1 MDIAQPEDRRYA
13 RACCASR
20 RVLPQVAHGEGR
32 RWPRRAQTAFHLM
45 LARTTPRGTRVPCG
59 RVRTAIRLV
68 KGGDSVRAD
77 ETTPT
82 TRKEGTHV
90 KKAMIV
96 VAVLALSL
104 IITGSAF
111 AFDGA
116 RDGFQLVSQCGVCHD
131 TGSPLPNAPVIVPE
145 WAETAHSHV
154 GDWTTSTAN
163 QYPIRRGPA
172 CAGCHSSNYD
182 PRKAVPQDNGTAI
195 THYPFTNTTGDDAF
209 SEPYVGCSA
218 CHYNSTTAH
227 NGPYGELADA
237 EICGQCHN
245 RYSRNYTSYQPPASV
260 PTGIVPAALNPSY
273 PVGYNPFTTPLA
285 DIIQSA
291 SPTNGLGTWWSGGQ
305 SARAHG
311 DGALQYAEWIQ
322 GGHGEALDG
331 LKALGLPDT
340 VAANCM
346 ECHSTD
352 YRILEEAGEDVPLQS
367 EAQYGI
373 TCVGCHTP
381 HGGEETPATWNEERN
396 AQLRM
401 PQDELCSSCHNG
413 HLPAGQASF
422 EPGEEVHHPMDEVM
436 NGRGAIGVT
445 RMPSVHK
452 DSCVQCHM
460 VPTGY
465 EHDGAAGTSAN
476 HRFAI
481 ITPEEAATQTTS
493 TALGVKNMPYSS
505 CSTCHGR
512 SSDPLATYLQNTIE
526 NRQAFITE
534 QIEAIWAELDAAAVR
549 QGYADVDEAHAAIA
563 EKDSADWTASELA
576 FMSAFTNVEIVEQEG
591 SFGIHNWPYS
601 NAIVSKAME
610 QAESVKAAIADVT
623 ITSPEAT
630 VPYAIGRLIFG
641 QSTTISGKVVLPD
654 GASTSTLVG
663 GQVRLWFQPTG
674 QTAFQPVQQAFLSG
688 AAFDEYEFKV
698 MPARGGLYLAQF
710 IGNDTWDAKVSM
722 TNIGLDIAY
731 QVRLQRA
738 TTNVKLNASVKFR
751 GTVQP
756 IDFPPGTQAQIQ
768 RKKGSGDWKNWV
780 KVGVGENGQFSITR
794 RMTATGTYRFRVIF
808 RADADNLQGTS
819 NTVKIVVRR

>member
-1 MDIAQPEDRRYA
+1 
-13 RACCASR
+13 
-20 RVLPQVAHGEGR
+20 
-32 RWPRRAQTAFHLM
+32 
-45 LARTTPRGTRVPCG
+45 
-59 RVRTAIRLV
+59 
-68 KGGDSVRAD
+68 
-77 ETTPT
+77 
-82 TRKEGTHV
+82 V

-96 VAVLALSL
+96 AAVLALSL

-131 TGSPLPNAPVIVPE
+131 TGSPLPNAPVVVPE

-154 GDWTTSTAN
+154 GDRTTFTAN
-163 QYPIRRGPA
+163 QYPISRGPS

-182 PRKAVPQDNGTAI
+182 PRKQTPRDDGTAI
-195 THYPFTNTTGDDAF
+195 THWDFALTGGDDGF

-227 NGPYGELADA
+227 NDPFGELADA

-245 RYSRNYTSYQPPASV
+245 RYSRNLATYQPPASV
-260 PTGIVPAALNPSY
+260 PTAIVPAALTAGTSTAAQY
-273 PVGYNPFTTPLA
+273 PVGFNPFTTPLA
-285 DIIQSA
+285 SVIQTSSPSA
-291 SPTNGLGTWWSGGQ
+291 PLGGGWWPGGQ
-305 SARAHG
+305 SSKAHG
-311 DGALQYAEWIQ
+311 EGAVQYAEWVQ
-322 GGHGEALDG
+322 GGHSEALDG
-331 LKALGLPDT
+331 LKNLNLPDA

-352 YRILEEAGEDVPLQS
+352 YRIMEEAGKDVPLQS
-367 EAQYGI
+367 EAKYGI
-373 TCVGCHTP
+373 TCVACHTP

-396 AQLRM
+396 AQLIM

-413 HLPAGQASF
+413 ELEEGQSSF
-422 EPGEEVHHPMDEVM
+422 APGDEVHHPMDEVM
-436 NGRGAIGVT
+436 QGRGAIGVT

-460 VPTGY
+460 IPTGY
-465 EHDGAAGTSAN
+465 ERDQQPGTSAN

-481 ITPEEAATQTTS
+481 VSPEEASTQTVNLPAYADGGLPATTKS
-493 TALGVKNMPYSS
+493 MPNSS

-512 SSDPLATYLQNTIE
+512 SSDPLATYLQNTID

-563 EKDSADWTASELA
+563 DKARADWTASELA

-601 NAIVSKAME
+601 NAIVSKAMD

-623 ITSPEAT
+623 ITSPKAT

-641 QSTTISGKVVLPD
+641 QSTTISGKVIVPD

-688 AAFDEYEFKV
+688 TAFDEYEFKV
-698 MPARGGLYLAQF
+698 MPARGGLYIAQF

-722 TNIGLDIAY
+722 TNIGLDVAY

-738 TTNVKLNASVKFR
+738 TTNVKLNTSVKFR

-768 RKKGSGDWKNWV
+768 RKKGSGAWKNWV
-780 KVGVGENGQFSITR
+780 KVGVGENGQYSITK

-808 RADADNLQGTS
+808 RADADNLEGTS
-819 NTVKIVVRR
+819 NTVRIVVRR